1 MMSMMSD
8 FFKDYGYGNYYQ
20 GSAKNTSGQ
29 WYDPANYGGL
39 KAFDPNKPNDPGSIG
54 AAYGLASLGNR
65 LGNFSAMPA
74 YGGAQRAVSPRTAP
88 GNWQT
93 GGGQNSYDA
102 NPLSPMP
109 TLPAWATQGT
119 PTRWEELVAT
129 GQAPKTNTNIPV
141 PAVARGMQRAQ
152 QYQALPYQIPEGIG
166 SRAQTMPLI
175 GGAQQQAPGLGMVSA
190 QGPRVQAWQG
200 LASPQSSFAMT
211 LADLLRNYYA

>member
-1 MMSMMSD
+1 MMSMLSD
-8 FFKDYGYGNYYQ
+8 FFKDSGYGNYYQ

-54 AAYGLASLGNR
+54 PGTYGRASLGNW

-74 YGGAQRAVSPRTAP
+74 DGGAQRAVSPLTAP

-141 PAVARGMQRAQ
+141 PAVARGMQRVLSYGNAR
-152 QYQALPYQIPEGIG
+152 QAGQ
-166 SRAQTMPLI
+166 
-175 GGAQQQAPGLGMVSA
+175 V
-190 QGPRVQAWQG
+190 VQ
-200 LASPQSSFAMT
+200 LPQSAYAYT

>member
-1 MMSMMSD
+1 MMSMLSD
-8 FFKDYGYGNYYQ
+8 FFKDSGYGNYYQ

-39 KAFDPNKPNDPGSIG
+39 KAFDPSRPNDPGSIG
-54 AAYGLASLGNR
+54 AG
-65 LGNFSAMPA
+65 A
-74 YGGAQRAVSPRTAP
+74 YGGAQRAVSPLTAP

-141 PAVARGMQRAQ
+141 PAVAGGMQRVLSYGNAR
-152 QYQALPYQIPEGIG
+152 QAG
-166 SRAQTMPLI
+166 
-175 GGAQQQAPGLGMVSA
+175 
-190 QGPRVQAWQG
+190 QGVQ
-200 LASPQSSFAMT
+200 LPQSAYAYT

>member
-1 MMSMMSD
+1 MMSMLSD
-8 FFKDYGYGNYYQ
+8 FFKDSGYGNYYQ

-54 AAYGLASLGNR
+54 PGTYGRASLGNW

-74 YGGAQRAVSPRTAP
+74 YGGAQRAVSPLTAP
-88 GNWQT
+88 GNWQTGGGQNSYYATVDDRDPRRHRYGQT

-141 PAVARGMQRAQ
+141 PAVARGMQRVLSYGNAR
-152 QYQALPYQIPEGIG
+152 QAGQ
-166 SRAQTMPLI
+166 
-175 GGAQQQAPGLGMVSA
+175 V
-190 QGPRVQAWQG
+190 VQ
-200 LASPQSSFAMT
+200 LPQSAYAYT

>member
-1 MMSMMSD
+1 MMSMLSD

-54 AAYGLASLGNR
+54 PGTYGRASLGNW

-74 YGGAQRAVSPRTAP
+74 DGGAQRAVSPLTAP

-93 GGGQNSYDA
+93 GGGQNSYYATVDDRDPRRHRFGQTGGGQNSYDA
-102 NPLSPMP
+102 TPLSPMP
-109 TLPAWATQGT
+109 ALPAWATQGT

-141 PAVARGMQRAQ
+141 PAVAGGMQRVLSYGNAR
-152 QYQALPYQIPEGIG
+152 QAG
-166 SRAQTMPLI
+166 
-175 GGAQQQAPGLGMVSA
+175 
-190 QGPRVQAWQG
+190 QGVQ
-200 LASPQSSFAMT
+200 SPQSAYAYT

>member
-1 MMSMMSD
+1 MMSMLSD
-8 FFKDYGYGNYYQ
+8 FFKDSGYGNYYQ

-39 KAFDPNKPNDPGSIG
+39 KAFDPNKPNDPGNIG
-54 AAYGLASLGNR
+54 ADTYGRASLGNW

-74 YGGAQRAVSPRTAP
+74 YGGAQ
-88 GNWQT
+88 

-141 PAVARGMQRAQ
+141 PAVAGGMQRVLSYGNAR
-152 QYQALPYQIPEGIG
+152 QAGQ
-166 SRAQTMPLI
+166 
-175 GGAQQQAPGLGMVSA
+175 V
-190 QGPRVQAWQG
+190 VQ
-200 LASPQSSFAMT
+200 LPQSAYAYT

>member
-1 MMSMMSD
+1 MSMISD
-8 FFKDYGYGNYYQ
+8 FFKDSGYGNYYQ

-54 AAYGLASLGNR
+54 PGTYGRAS
-65 LGNFSAMPA
+65 M
-74 YGGAQRAVSPRTAP
+74 

-141 PAVARGMQRAQ
+141 PAVAGGMRWHG
-152 QYQALPYQIPEGIG
+152 QA
-166 SRAQTMPLI
+166 
-175 GGAQQQAPGLGMVSA
+175 AP
-190 QGPRVQAWQG
+190 
-200 LASPQSSFAMT
+200 SPQSAIPVPAVAGGMRWHGQAAPSPQSAYAYT

>member
-1 MMSMMSD
+1 MMSMISD
-8 FFKDYGYGNYYQ
+8 FFKDSGYGNYYQ

-54 AAYGLASLGNR
+54 PGTYGRASMGNW

-74 YGGAQRAVSPRTAP
+74 YGGAQRAVSPLTAP

-141 PAVARGMQRAQ
+141 PAVAGGMRWHG
-152 QYQALPYQIPEGIG
+152 QA
-166 SRAQTMPLI
+166 
-175 GGAQQQAPGLGMVSA
+175 AP
-190 QGPRVQAWQG
+190 
-200 LASPQSSFAMT
+200 SPQSAYAYT

>member
-1 MMSMMSD
+1 MSMISD
-8 FFKDYGYGNYYQ
+8 FFKDSGYGNYYQ

-54 AAYGLASLGNR
+54 PGTYGRASLGNWLR
-65 LGNFSAMPA
+65 WHGQAAPSPQSAIPVPA
-74 YGGAQRAVSPRTAP
+74 VAGGAQRAVSPLTAP

-93 GGGQNSYDA
+93 GGGQNSYYATVDDRDPRRHRFGQTGGGQNSYDA
-102 NPLSPMP
+102 TPLSPMP
-109 TLPAWATQGT
+109 ALPAWATQGT

-141 PAVARGMQRAQ
+141 PAVAGGMRWHG
-152 QYQALPYQIPEGIG
+152 QA
-166 SRAQTMPLI
+166 
-175 GGAQQQAPGLGMVSA
+175 AP
-190 QGPRVQAWQG
+190 
-200 LASPQSSFAMT
+200 SPQSAYAYT

>member
-1 MMSMMSD
+1 MMSMLSD
-8 FFKDYGYGNYYQ
+8 FFKDSGYGNYYQ

-29 WYDPANYGGL
+29 WYGPANYGGL
-39 KAFDPNKPNDPGSIG
+39 KAFDPNRPNDPGSIG
-54 AAYGLASLGNR
+54 AGAHGRASLGNW

-74 YGGAQRAVSPRTAP
+74 YGGAQRAVSPLTAP

-141 PAVARGMQRAQ
+141 PAVAGGMQRVLSYGNAR
-152 QYQALPYQIPEGIG
+152 QAGQ
-166 SRAQTMPLI
+166 
-175 GGAQQQAPGLGMVSA
+175 V
-190 QGPRVQAWQG
+190 VQ
-200 LASPQSSFAMT
+200 LPQSAYAYT

>member
-74 YGGAQRAVSPRTAP
+74 YGGAQRAVSPLTAP

-141 PAVARGMQRAQ
+141 PAVAGGMGRVLYYGNAR
-152 QYQALPYQIPEGIG
+152 QAG
-166 SRAQTMPLI
+166 
-175 GGAQQQAPGLGMVSA
+175 
-190 QGPRVQAWQG
+190 QGVQ
-200 LASPQSSFAMT
+200 SPQSAYAYT